1 MILPILSCAF
11 REQEDDQTTLPILF
25 DFPFPALQAR
35 IIHEYCRE
43 TVETEAHRGW
53 SQAKLTQAYKRS
65 VEEAEREHPRWAR
78 GSAVAVDI
86 HEYSA

>member
-1 MILPILSCAF
+1 VTSTIVFLLLSVSLQIV
-11 REQEDDQTTLPILF
+11 RLTS
-25 DFPFPALQAR
+25 PALQAR

-65 VEEAEREHPRWAR
+65 VEEAEREQSPWAR

-86 HEYSA
+86 HE